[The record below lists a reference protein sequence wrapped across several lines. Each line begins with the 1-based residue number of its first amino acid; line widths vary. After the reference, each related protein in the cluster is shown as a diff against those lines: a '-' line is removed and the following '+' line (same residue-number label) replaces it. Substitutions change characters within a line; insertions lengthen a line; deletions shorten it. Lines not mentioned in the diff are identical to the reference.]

1 MDWSPPDSS
10 VHGILQSGVMEW
22 VAISFSRGSSWPRGQ
37 TWISSTAGRPFNLWV
52 TREAQYFFEPLF
64 WVGGGG
70 GKNTGVGCHSLLQEI
85 FPTQGL
91 NPGLPHCRQ
100 TLYRLNHQG
109 SLECAIAEHKIAT
122 SVQLPGDFTCSIQ
135 QIELLQCS
143 CSKSSHCNL
152 ILFSF
157 IENQFCVWFTAIHN

>member
-1 MDWSPPDSS
+1 MPFPSPGDLPDPGAKPGSPA
-10 VHGILQSGVMEW
+10 LQADPLTSESPGKRN
-22 VAISFSRGSSWPRGQ
+22 ISLS
-37 TWISSTAGRPFNLWV
+37 PFFGW
-52 TREAQYFFEPLF
+52 
-64 WVGGGG
+64 GGGG

>member
-1 MDWSPPDSS
+1 MSKVECAIESEVAELYLTLCKPMDCSPPGSS
-10 VHGILQSGVMEW
+10 VHGTLQARILEW
-22 VAISFSRGSSWPRGQ
+22 VAISFSRGSSRPRDWTQ
-37 TWISSTAGRPFNLWV
+37 VSHITGRCFNLWA

-85 FPTQGL
+85 FLTQGL

-100 TLYRLNHQG
+100 TLYHLSYQR
-109 SLECAIAEHKIAT
+109 SLECAIAEHKMAT

-135 QIELLQCS
+135 QIELL
-143 CSKSSHCNL
+143 
-152 ILFSF
+152 
-157 IENQFCVWFTAIHN
+157 

>member
-1 MDWSPPDSS
+1 MSKVECGIESEVAELYPTLCKPVDCSPPGSS
-10 VHGILQSGVMEW
+10 VHGIPQARILEC
-22 VAISFSRGSSWPRGQ
+22 VAIPFSRGSSQPRDRTQ
-37 TWISSTAGRPFNLWV
+37 VSLITGRLFIIWA
-52 TREAQYFFEPLF
+52 TREAQCFFEPLF

-100 TLYRLNHQG
+100 TLYRLSYQR
-109 SLECAIAEHKIAT
+109 SLECATAEHKMAT

-135 QIELLQCS
+135 QIELL
-143 CSKSSHCNL
+143 
-152 ILFSF
+152 
-157 IENQFCVWFTAIHN
+157 

>member
-1 MDWSPPDSS
+1 MCVCVSLSVMSPSLRL
-10 VHGILQSGVMEW
+10 HGLQHARLLCPWDFPGKSTGVGCHFLLQN
-22 VAISFSRGSSWPRGQ
+22 ISLS
-37 TWISSTAGRPFNLWV
+37 PFLGW
-52 TREAQYFFEPLF
+52 
-64 WVGGGG
+64 GGG

-122 SVQLPGDFTCSIQ
+122 FVQLPGDFTCSIQ

-143 CSKSSHCNL
+143 CSKRSHCNL

>member
-1 MDWSPPDSS
+1 MEFSIALSRQDYWSGLPFPSPVDLPDPGTEPGSPALQADALTSEPP
-10 VHGILQSGVMEW
+10 
-22 VAISFSRGSSWPRGQ
+22 
-37 TWISSTAGRPFNLWV
+37 
-52 TREAQYFFEPLF
+52 
-64 WVGGGG
+64 
-70 GKNTGVGCHSLLQEI
+70 GKPKHTGVGCHSLLQEI

-100 TLYRLNHQG
+100 TLYRLSYQR
-109 SLECAIAEHKIAT
+109 SLECATAEHKMAT

-135 QIELLQCS
+135 QIEPLQCS
-143 CSKSSHCNL
+143 CSKRSHCNL